1 MNDRPYSFTR
11 NGLIV
16 PESYTSSTSETGV
29 GWDSSSSA
37 LRASIGHN
45 SNSSTVSEPSG
56 SATVNLYEL
65 LERILNQEKHI
76 LDLQEKVRDL
86 QQIVDAEQDIIR
98 SKQDLE
104 NKVSNFIDHLFWVIA
119 IPVVILV
126 LLCAAVVGLHYFG
139 AKAGDAIIY
148 VVSFIGLGGFI
159 GVAGYLRKLS
169 KLNSRLSK
177 LESRVEGLGSDDSL
191 KR

>member
-29 GWDSSSSA
+29 GWDSNSSA
-37 LRASIGHN
+37 SRASIGQN

-65 LERILNQEKHI
+65 LERILSQEKHI
-76 LDLQEKVRDL
+76 LDLQEKIHDL
-86 QQIVDAEQDIIR
+86 QQVVDAEQDIIR
-98 SKQDLE
+98 SKRDLE
-104 NKVSNFIDHLFWVIA
+104 SKVSYFFDRLFWVIA
-119 IPVVILV
+119 IPIIV
-126 LLCAAVVGLHYFG
+126 LTLFFAIVVGLHFMG
-139 AKAGDAIIY
+139 SEVGNAITY
-148 VVSFIGLGGFI
+148 VVSLIGLGGFL